1 MSFRKESMIQ
11 ISNLSKSFGSRI
23 LLDSVDL
30 KINSHEKVGL
40 VGRNGHGKTTLIK
53 IILGQEHQDSGFIE
67 IPKNYRLGYVEQTIR
82 FDKKSVLET
91 VSSALPE
98 HESENVWQCEKILTG
113 LGFSNEDFHKSPEIF
128 SGGYQVR
135 INLAKVL
142 VSGANLLLL
151 DEPTNYLDIVSI
163 RWLITFLK
171 TWNDELLLI
180 THDRSFMDSVVTHV
194 AAIHR
199 MKIKKI
205 PGNTEKVYTQIIK
218 EEEIYEKT
226 RVNDDKKRKEVEQ
239 YINRFRAKANLAKMV
254 QSRVKMLERMDKRDR
269 LANIE
274 NLEFAFKYADIPA
287 KTVLTAEKLNFGYT
301 SDKLL
306 INDFAINI
314 GKTDRICIIGKN
326 GKGKTTL
333 LNLLSGKLQ
342 PLKGEI
348 IMHAKCEPA
357 VFSQTNVTTLEP
369 NKTVLEEIEA
379 EAGLADRQLARNICG
394 SMMFSG
400 DDALKKVSVLS
411 GGEKARVMLG
421 KILVSPKN
429 ILFLDEPTNHLDM
442 DSCDS
447 LLEAIDAFDGA
458 VILVTHN
465 EMFLNAI
472 AGRLIVFKDDK
483 ISIFNGTYDEFLE
496 KIGWDDDAAGNVKVK
511 VEEKIDK
518 KEIRRLKADLNLQKA
533 NLLKPLQKKITD
545 LENSIEKDEAKLTE
559 IQNELLAASVRE
571 NKKGSEIEEL
581 SMKHHQFEKKIEKH
595 YQELEEATIIF
606 EKHDNEFKIK
616 LNELEGLE

>member
-1 MSFRKESMIQ
+1 MIQ
-11 ISNLSKSFGSRI
+11 ISSLSKSFGSRI
-23 LLDSVDL
+23 LLDNVDL
-30 KINSHEKVGL
+30 KINPHEKVGL

-53 IILGQEHQDSGFIE
+53 IILGQEHQDSGSIE
-67 IPKNYRLGYVEQTIR
+67 IPRNYRLGYVEQNIK
-82 FDKKSVLET
+82 FDKQTVLQT
-91 VSSALPE
+91 VSSALPS
-98 HESENVWQCEKILTG
+98 HESEDIWKCEKILTG
-113 LGFSNEDFHKSPEIF
+113 LGFSEADFHKSPEIF

-142 VSGANLLLL
+142 VSGSNLLLL

-163 RWLITFLK
+163 RWLINFLK
-171 TWNDELLLI
+171 NWNDELLLI
-180 THDRSFMDSVVTHV
+180 THDRSFMDSVVTHI

-199 MKIKKI
+199 MKIRKI
-205 PGNTEKVYTQIIK
+205 QGDTEKAYSQIIK

-226 RVNDDKKRKEVEQ
+226 RINDDKKRKEVEL

-254 QSRVKMLERMDKRDR
+254 QSRVKMLERMDKRDK

-274 NLEFAFKYADIPA
+274 NLEFSFKYADIPA
-287 KTVLTAEKLNFGYT
+287 KTVLTAENLSFGYS
-301 SDKLL
+301 SDNIL
-306 INDFAINI
+306 IKNFSVNI
-314 GKTDRICIIGKN
+314 GKGDRVCIIGKN

-333 LNLLSGKLQ
+333 LNLLSGKLT
-342 PLKGEI
+342 PSGGEI
-348 IMHAKCEPA
+348 NMHAKCEPA
-357 VFSQTNVTTLEP
+357 VFSQTNVATLEP
-369 NKTVLEEIEA
+369 NRTVLEEIET

-458 VILVTHN
+458 VVLVTHN

-472 AGRLIVFKDDK
+472 AGRLIVFKDEK
-483 ISIFNGTYDEFLE
+483 IEIFNGTYSEFLD
-496 KIGWDDDAAGNVKVK
+496 KIGWD
-511 VEEKIDK
+511 EEGSDGPRERNSLKPDK
-518 KEIRRLKADLNLQKA
+518 KELRKLKADLNLKKS
-533 NLLKPLQKKITD
+533 NILKP
-545 LENSIEKDEAKLTE
+545 
-559 IQNELLAASVRE
+559 IQNKISELESKIMADEERLLSIQKELLAAAG
-571 NKKGSEIEEL
+571 NAKGSEIEKL
-581 SMKHHQFEKKIEKH
+581 SMEHHQYEKKIES
-595 YQELEEATIIF
+595 YYAELEEATMIF
-606 EKHDNEFKIK
+606 EQKDGEFK
-616 LNELEGLE
+616 LALEELESLE